1 MHQKGSVSRIQV
13 RTTIPLNP
21 GLLATIILKEARIA
35 GGGSSLSHRRTCGE
49 EGSPRRHRRYQPKAR
64 VRTPTLPAPQALQ
77 MQPQGQAI
85 YMANLFPTTA
95 EGVQKS
101 RS

>member
-21 GLLATIILKEARIA
+21 GLLATIVLEKASIA
-35 GGGSSLSHRRTCGE
+35 GGGASFSVRKTGGE
-49 EGSPRRHRRYQPKAR
+49 EGTPRRHRRYQPKAR
-64 VRTPTLPAPQALQ
+64 VRTPTLQAPQALQ